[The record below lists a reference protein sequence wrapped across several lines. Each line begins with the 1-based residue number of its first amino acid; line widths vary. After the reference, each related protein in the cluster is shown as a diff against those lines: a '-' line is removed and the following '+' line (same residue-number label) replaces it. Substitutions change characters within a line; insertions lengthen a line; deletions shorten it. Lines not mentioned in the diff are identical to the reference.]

1 MTAAKALICSIIGP
15 SGKAGEVLAAAVERA
30 SEMLSAEGDLP
41 IGFQWKRDLFCAM
54 GEEMQKKPET
64 LRKAASRASHKVY
77 NTLRKDCGQML
88 EIIGAELR
96 EMPAPASMMTYL
108 AYYVR
113 FGEPYY
119 AFMRRQIHTAMYQ

>member
-15 SGKAGEVLAAAVERA
+15 SGKTGEVLAAAVERA

-41 IGFQWKRDLFCAM
+41 LGFQWKRDLFCAM

-64 LRKAASRASHKVY
+64 LRNAATRASHKVY
-77 NTLRKDCGQML
+77 NTLRKDRGQML

-113 FGEPYY
+113 FDEPYY
-119 AFMRRQIHTAMYQ
+119 AYMRRQRRM

>member
-64 LRKAASRASHKVY
+64 LRKAASRAS
-77 NTLRKDCGQML
+77 
-88 EIIGAELR
+88 
-96 EMPAPASMMTYL
+96 
-108 AYYVR
+108 YYVR

>member
-54 GEEMQKKPET
+54 GEET

-77 NTLRKDCGQML
+77 NTLRKDRGQML

-113 FGEPYY
+113 FDEPYY
-119 AFMRRQIHTAMYQ
+119 AYMRRQRRM